1 MKFWIILLVTLLL
14 GTNAFWILSIIDDA
28 VTCSYSDASFD
39 TTLKMYNQTIVLANL
54 DLKGKTA
61 EQAISLIGKDVYGL
75 SPFIKDGCVNVGQVC
90 VQLNEDNVVIG
101 FGDTAL

>member
-1 MKFWIILLVTLLL
+1 MKYWIVFLITLLL
-14 GTNAFWILSIIDDA
+14 GTNAFWVLSVIDDA

-39 TTLKMYNQTIVLANL
+39 TTLKMYNQTIILANL

-75 SPFIKDGCVNVGQVC
+75 APFIKDGCVNAGMVC
-90 VQLNEDNVVIG
+90 VQLNENNIVTG